1 MNYDAFSHGQ
11 LKSKMWLCEELEK
24 HMPNN
29 AVVAILGGW
38 YNLIGF
44 MMLVRNYNKI
54 SSILNID
61 VDDSAIDVANKINN
75 GWMIGSDA
83 KINNIV
89 ADVNTCNYQGF
100 SVVINCS
107 PEHMVSN
114 EWFNNIDQGTLVCFQ
129 SSDIDST
136 DDVWKITSANKS
148 LEDFVKKY
156 PLSHYILKD
165 TKEFVYGDWGYKR
178 FMIIGI
184 K

>member
-29 AVVAILGGW
+29 AIVAILGGW
-38 YNLIGF
+38 YNLLGF

-61 VDDSAIDVANKINN
+61 IDNSAIDVANKINN

-89 ADVNTCNYQGF
+89 ADANTYNYQGF
-100 SVVINCS
+100 NVIINCS
-107 PEHMVSN
+107 PEHMVSDD
-114 EWFNNIDQGTLVCFQ
+114 WFDKITQGTLVCFQ
-129 SSDIDST
+129 SSDIDLT
-136 DDVWKITSANKS
+136 DDIWKITNANRS

-165 TKEFVYGDWGYKR
+165 TKEFIYGDWGYKR